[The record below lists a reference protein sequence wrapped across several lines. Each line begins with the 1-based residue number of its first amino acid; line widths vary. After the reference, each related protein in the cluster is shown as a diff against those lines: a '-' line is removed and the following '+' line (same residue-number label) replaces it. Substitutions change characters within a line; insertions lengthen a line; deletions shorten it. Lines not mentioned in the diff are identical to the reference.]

1 MTMPRTQLAIRI
13 PVLLLERLRNEA
25 EQRSTTV
32 TSLVLAWVE
41 AGLDGRMTAY
51 SSSSERRIDNVVTA
65 SGAALVERIDE
76 MNRRLDEVALVVGL
90 KGGPYPG
97 AAAPAQAGPSAA
109 DALVQESFT
118 KAGVFNLREIREA
131 STVPPSLKQA
141 AGLAPQAA
149 RAATTALVTEVMPF
163 PERRLTPEEADGLFT
178 LPAIALELGLGS
190 GGSSITNWIARQ
202 AKARGGDA
210 PLGSVYRGWRLR
222 GKALLPGGQKPG
234 WLFDRV

>member
-1 MTMPRTQLAIRI
+1 MPRTQLAIRI

-41 AGLDGRMTAY
+41 AGLDGRMTGYGLPADQ
-51 SSSSERRIDNVVTA
+51 RIDNVATA
-65 SGAALVERIDE
+65 SGTALAERIDE

-90 KGGPYPG
+90 KGGPQME
-97 AAAPAQAGPSAA
+97 AALPAQSVPSAV
-109 DALVQESFT
+109 DALVQEALA
-118 KAGVFNLREIREA
+118 KAGVFNLREIRAE
-131 STVPPSLKQA
+131 SSVPPAIKQA
-141 AGLAPQAA
+141 AGLPPQTA
-149 RAATTALVTEVMPF
+149 RAATTALVAEVMPF
-163 PERRLTPEEADGLFT
+163 PERRLTPEEAEGLST
-178 LPAIALELGLGS
+178 LPAVALELGLGS

-202 AKARGGDA
+202 AKARGVDV

>member
-1 MTMPRTQLAIRI
+1 VP
-13 PVLLLERLRNEA
+13 LLERLRNEA

-51 SSSSERRIDNVVTA
+51 GSPSERRTDNVATA
-65 SGAALVERIDE
+65 SGAALAERIDE

-90 KGGPYPG
+90 KGGPHAG
-97 AAAPAQAGPSAA
+97 APAQSGPSAA
-109 DALVQESFT
+109 DALVQEALA
-118 KAGVFNLREIREA
+118 KAGVFNLREIRAE
-131 STVPPSLKQA
+131 SSVPPAIKQA
-141 AGLAPQAA
+141 AGLPPQAA
-149 RAATTALVTEVMPF
+149 RAATTALVAEVMPF
-163 PERRLTPEEADGLFT
+163 PERRLTPEEAEGLST
-178 LPAIALELGLGS
+178 LPAVALELGLGS

-202 AKARGGDA
+202 AKARGVDV

-234 WLFDRV
+234 WLFDRI